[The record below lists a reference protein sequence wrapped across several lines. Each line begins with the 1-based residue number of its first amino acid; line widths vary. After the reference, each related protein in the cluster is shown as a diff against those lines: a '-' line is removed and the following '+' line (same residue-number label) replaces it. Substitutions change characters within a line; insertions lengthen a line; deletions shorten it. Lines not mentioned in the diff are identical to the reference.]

1 MSRLL
6 IKEGFEVVTAA
17 SGVEALQVARER
29 QPAVITLDVIMPG
42 MDGWEVLSL
51 LKGSRDVADIPVVMV
66 TMADDR
72 HTGYLLGASDYITK
86 PIDPARLSG
95 VLNRHIRPGATVVIV
110 DDDPDA
116 RKLTGRLLRKAGWKV
131 IEANNGRIALQR
143 VAEHSPDLLIVDLM
157 MPEMDGFDLI
167 DALRRDPA
175 TQSTPIVVVTAK
187 EITDEDRQRLNGSVG
202 QVLQKA
208 GHRREELLAA
218 VRKQVRACV
227 QLKDVA

>member
-1 MSRLL
+1 M
-6 IKEGFEVVTAA
+6 
-17 SGVEALQVARER
+17 
-29 QPAVITLDVIMPG
+29 
-42 MDGWEVLSL
+42 
-51 LKGSRDVADIPVVMV
+51 
-66 TMADDR
+66 
-72 HTGYLLGASDYITK
+72 LGASDYVTK
-86 PIDPARLSG
+86 PIDPSRLSA
-95 VLNRHIRPGATVVIV
+95 VLNRHIHPGATVVIV

-131 IEANNGRIALQR
+131 VEANNGRVALQR

-167 DALRRDPA
+167 DALRRNPD
-175 TQSTPIVVVTAK
+175 THSTPIVVVTAK
-187 EITDEDRQRLNGSVG
+187 EITEEDRQRLNGSVS

-208 GHRREELLAA
+208 GHRRDELLAA